1 MHARLPCTALL
12 SLTLL
17 AVVLCCSCIRQR
29 EAESAEILV
38 LREGTLSP
46 LTRKDVPDKMFVD
59 VRDMTG
65 RALRLPAHAGRS
77 LARTRVT
84 LVENPSQAGYILQVS
99 LLDEGTVAPEALEG
113 LVKAGY
119 GAPAR
124 FSGRGAH
131 GLLAD
136 VLLVQ
141 RKVPS
146 HVRPSRARLK
156 NITSRNAVGS
166 SQMRLGLLVP
176 HEEPRHNQLPTSFAD
191 ALARE
196 LNEALAPR
204 QDAASAQPLLT
215 KAQ

>member
-1 MHARLPCTALL
+1 MPARLPLTFLILLTVLL
-12 SLTLL
+12 SC
-17 AVVLCCSCIRQR
+17 ACIRQR
-29 EAESAEILV
+29 EAESAEIRV
-38 LREGTLSP
+38 LREGALSP
-46 LTRKDVPDKMFVD
+46 IERGDVPDKMYVD

-65 RALRLPAHAGRS
+65 RALRLPAHAGRT
-77 LARTRVT
+77 LDRTRVT
-84 LVENPSQAGYILQVS
+84 LVENPSEAGYILQVS
-99 LLDEGTVAPEALEG
+99 LLDEGTVSPEALEEI
-113 LVKAGY
+113 VKAGY

-124 FSGRGAH
+124 FSGSGGH

-146 HVRPSRARLK
+146 HARPSRARLK

-176 HEEPRHNQLPTSFAD
+176 HEEPRHNALPTSFAD

-196 LNEALAPR
+196 VGDALGPR
-204 QDAASAQPLLT
+204 
-215 KAQ
+215 

>member
-1 MHARLPCTALL
+1 MPARLPLICLILL
-12 SLTLL
+12 TVILSC
-17 AVVLCCSCIRQR
+17 ACIRQR

-38 LREGTLSP
+38 LREGALSP
-46 LTRKDVPDKMFVD
+46 LERKDVPDKMYVD

-65 RALRLPAHAGRS
+65 RALRLPAHAGRR
-77 LARTRVT
+77 LDRTRVT
-84 LVENPSQAGYILQVS
+84 LVENPSEAGYILQVS
-99 LLDEGTVAPEALEG
+99 LLDEGTVSPEALEEI
-113 LVKAGY
+113 VKAGY

-124 FSGRGAH
+124 FSGSGGH

-146 HVRPSRARLK
+146 HARPSRARLK

-176 HEEPRHNQLPTSFAD
+176 HEEPRHNALPTSFAD

-196 LNEALAPR
+196 VGDALGSR
-204 QDAASAQPLLT
+204 
-215 KAQ
+215 

>member
-1 MHARLPCTALL
+1 MHARLPLL
-12 SLTLL
+12 LL
-17 AVVLCCSCIRQR
+17 ILPAVILSCACIRQR
-29 EAESAEILV
+29 EAESAEIRV
-38 LREGTLSP
+38 LRSGE
-46 LTRKDVPDKMFVD
+46 LTPVENGDVPDKMYVD

-65 RALRLPAHAGRS
+65 RALRLPAHAGRNLERS
-77 LARTRVT
+77 RIT
-84 LVENPSQAGYILQVS
+84 LLQVS
-99 LLDEGTVAPEALEG
+99 LLDEGTVSPEALEEI
-113 LVKAGY
+113 VNAGY

-146 HVRPSRARLK
+146 HARPSRARLK

-176 HEEPRHNQLPTSFAD
+176 HEEPRHNALPSSFAG
-191 ALARE
+191 ALAHE
-196 LNEALAPR
+196 LEEALGRP
-204 QDAASAQPLLT
+204 
-215 KAQ
+215 

>member
-1 MHARLPCTALL
+1 MPARLPL
-12 SLTLL
+12 LTLL
-17 AVVLCCSCIRQR
+17 AIAMLAVALSSCIRQR
-29 EAESAEILV
+29 EAESAEIRV
-38 LREGTLSP
+38 LREGALSP
-46 LTRKDVPDKMFVD
+46 IERGDVPDKMYVD

-65 RALRLPAHAGRS
+65 RALRVPAHAGRS
-77 LARTRVT
+77 LDRTRVT
-84 LVENPSQAGYILQVS
+84 LVENPSEAGYILQVS
-99 LLDEGTVAPEALEG
+99 LLDEGTVSPEALDE

-124 FSGRGAH
+124 FSGSGGH

-146 HVRPSRARLK
+146 HARPSRARLK

-176 HEEPRHNQLPTSFAD
+176 HEEPRHNALPSSFART
-191 ALARE
+191 LAHE
-196 LNEALAPR
+196 LDEALGRP
-204 QDAASAQPLLT
+204 
-215 KAQ
+215 

>member
-1 MHARLPCTALL
+1 MPARLPFTFLILL
-12 SLTLL
+12 M
-17 AVVLCCSCIRQR
+17 VVLSCACIRQR
-29 EAESAEILV
+29 EAESAEIRV
-38 LREGTLSP
+38 LREGALSP
-46 LTRKDVPDKMFVD
+46 IERGDVPDKMYVD

-65 RALRLPAHAGRS
+65 RALRLPAHAGKR
-77 LARTRVT
+77 LDRTRVT
-84 LVENPSQAGYILQVS
+84 LVENPSEAGYILQVS
-99 LLDEGTVAPEALEG
+99 LLDEGTVSPEALEEI
-113 LVKAGY
+113 VKAGY

-124 FSGRGAH
+124 FSGSGGH

-146 HVRPSRARLK
+146 HARPSRARLK

-176 HEEPRHNQLPTSFAD
+176 HEEPRHNALPTSFAD

-196 LNEALAPR
+196 VGDALGSR
-204 QDAASAQPLLT
+204 
-215 KAQ
+215 

>member
-1 MHARLPCTALL
+1 MPARLPLLSFLALALL
-12 SLTLL
+12 ALVL
-17 AVVLCCSCIRQR
+17 ASCIRQR
-29 EAESAEILV
+29 EAESAEIRV
-38 LREGTLSP
+38 LREGELSP
-46 LTRKDVPDKMFVD
+46 IERKDVPDKMYVD

-65 RALRLPAHAGRS
+65 RALRLPAHAGRR
-77 LARTRVT
+77 LDRTRIT
-84 LVENPSQAGYILQVS
+84 LVENPSEAGYILQVS
-99 LLDEGTVAPEALEG
+99 LLDEGTVSPEALAEI
-113 LVKAGY
+113 VKAGY

-124 FSGRGAH
+124 FSGSGGH

-146 HVRPSRARLK
+146 HARPSRARLK

-176 HEEPRHNQLPTSFAD
+176 HEEPRHNALPTSFAD

-196 LNEALAPR
+196 VGDALGSR
-204 QDAASAQPLLT
+204 
-215 KAQ
+215 

>member
-1 MHARLPCTALL
+1 MHARLPLICLILL
-12 SLTLL
+12 T
-17 AVVLCCSCIRQR
+17 VILCCSCIRQR
-29 EAESAEILV
+29 EAESAEIRV
-38 LREGTLSP
+38 LRSGELAPVENG
-46 LTRKDVPDKMFVD
+46 DVPDKMYVD

-65 RALRLPAHAGRS
+65 RALRLPANAGRS

-84 LVENPSQAGYILQVS
+84 LVENPSEAGYILQVS
-99 LLDEGTVAPEALEG
+99 LLDEGTVSPEALEEI
-113 LVKAGY
+113 VNAGY

-124 FSGRGAH
+124 FTGRGAH

-146 HVRPSRARLK
+146 HARPSRARLK

-176 HEEPRHNQLPTSFAD
+176 HEEPRHNALPSSFART
-191 ALARE
+191 LSHE
-196 LNEALAPR
+196 LEEALGRP
-204 QDAASAQPLLT
+204 
-215 KAQ
+215 